1 MFKKLIKIAGLLGGA
16 ALFSGQAIAA
26 ADWGPCSPTNG
37 TQHFSAVMNETVTNV
52 EKNATGEVF
61 PDFFTWNLNGMYPGI
76 CECPP
81 GDDKSVIYYKT
92 VSPLAIG
99 HISDGSTFYVVN
111 NNIQIASEIY
121 IGGNFAKY
129 KAVPFEN
136 APNERSGRTLCD
148 VNNTNPSEGFSTG
161 SKGKLTLYINR
172 PFVGE
177 MVIPQTNI
185 VSVYGTRKE
194 NVYGTT
200 PISEVSISGTV
211 IVPQGCE
218 LSNGS
223 TLEIPFG
230 DFKASD
236 FKDRKGQTP
245 QGSSKY
251 IKDLQFKCTNISD
264 GVKISLRIEGT
275 PNANDSNAIDMG
287 NPDIGVVIEGETG
300 NILIPNDANS
310 NQALVVS
317 PLVDDIHRVAK
328 TTITAYPI
336 STTGKVPAAGDYE
349 GIATMRIDVE

>member
-1 MFKKLIKIAGLLGGA
+1 MLKKLMTFAGLLGGA

-26 ADWGPCSPTNG
+26 ADFGPCTPDSTHVYSTNI
-37 TQHFSAVMNETVTNV
+37 NKTVTDVSKNV
-52 EKNATGEVF
+52 KGATF
-61 PDFFTWNLNGMYPGI
+61 IDFDSWNLGGSYVMS
-76 CECPP
+76 CECP
-81 GDDKSVIYYKT
+81 DDPNLIKETLFKT
-92 VSPLAIG
+92 VVPLPFVTTIG
-99 HISDGSTFYVVN
+99 DRHYHQIN
-111 NNIQIASEIY
+111 NNIAIASDVLIT
-121 IGGNFAKY
+121 GGRGEYLNT
-129 KAVPFEN
+129 PFEN
-136 APNERSGRTLCD
+136 EGNHSYNRSQCSQNESSKDAVWT
-148 VNNTNPSEGFSTG
+148 SG
-161 SKGKLTLYINR
+161 SKGNISLYILH

-177 MVIPQTNI
+177 NIIPSTKI
-185 VSVYGTRKE
+185 MELFATKKPGVYG
-194 NVYGTT
+194 
-200 PISEVSISGTV
+200 SIPASSVFLSGSI

-218 LSNGS
+218 LSGGS

-251 IKDLQFKCTNISD
+251 TKELQFKCTNISD

-287 NPDIGVVIEGETG
+287 NPDIGVVIEGKTG
-300 NILIPNDANS
+300 NILVPNDASS

-317 PLVDDIHRVAK
+317 PLVDDIHRVAT

>member
-37 TQHFSAVMNETVTNV
+37 TQLFSAVMNETVTNV
-52 EKNATGEVF
+52 EKNATGEIF
-61 PDFFTWNLNGMYPGI
+61 PDFFTWNMSAQYPGV

-81 GDDKSVIYYKT
+81 GDETESVYYKT

-99 HISDGSTFYVVN
+99 HISGGRTFYVVN

-121 IGGNFAKY
+121 IGGKFDDYEK
-129 KAVPFEN
+129 VPFEN
-136 APNERSGRTLCD
+136 TSNLRPGRTLCD
-148 VNNTNPSEGFSTG
+148 VNNTDPAMGFSTG
-161 SKGKLTLYINR
+161 GKGKLTLYINR

-177 MVIPQTNI
+177 MIIPQTNI
-185 VSVYGTRKE
+185 VSVYGSRKE
-194 NVYGTT
+194 NVYGTI

-218 LSNGS
+218 LSGGS

-251 IKDLQFKCTNISD
+251 TKELQFKCTNISD

-287 NPDIGVVIEGETG
+287 NPDIGVVIEGKTG
-300 NILIPNDANS
+300 NILVPNDASS

-317 PLVDDIHRVAK
+317 PLVDDIHRVAT